1 MTKKKYKIIAL
12 CGESGAGKDF
22 TLNEVIR
29 WDRECC
35 LVSRFHKI
43 THTTTRPPRD
53 NEIDGHSY
61 YFLSLGEYETKR
73 KDEKPIVEVEYK
85 DKWYYS
91 IFEEDLTIDKIN
103 IGVFSP
109 AMIEILRTDPR
120 VEVVVVKIAAA
131 DKTRLRRQLDRSKNP
146 DVKEI
151 IRRFETDK
159 VDFANLKVDY
169 TLNNED
175 VDYIINCKYIEE
187 IGRKFLNNFGQFN

>member
-35 LVSRFHKI
+35 FTPRFHKI

-61 YFLSLGEYETKR
+61 YFLSLGQYKAKR
-73 KDEKPIVEVEYK
+73 KESWPIVEVEYK

-91 IFEEDLTIDKIN
+91 VFKQDLTLDKIN

-120 VEVVVVKIAAA
+120 VEVIVVKIAAA

-146 DVKEI
+146 DVEEI
-151 IRRFETDK
+151 IRRFEADK

-175 VDYIINCKYIEE
+175 VDYIINCRYIEE
-187 IGRKFLNNFGQFN
+187 IGRKFFKNLWAI

>member
-1 MTKKKYKIIAL
+1 MKKYKIIAL

-22 TLNEVIR
+22 TLNEVIK
-29 WDRECC
+29 WDRERFSP
-35 LVSRFHKI
+35 LFHKI

-61 YFLSLGEYETKR
+61 YFLSLGEYKTKR
-73 KDEKPIVEVEYK
+73 KESWPVVEVKYK

-91 IFEEDLTIDKIN
+91 VFKQDLTFDKIN

-109 AMIEILRTDPR
+109 AMIELLRTDPR
-120 VEVVVVKIAAA
+120 VEVIVVKIAAA

-146 DVKEI
+146 DVEEI
-151 IRRFETDK
+151 IRRFEADK

-169 TLNNED
+169 TLKNED
-175 VDYIINCKYIEE
+175 VDYVINRQYIEE
-187 IGRKFLNNFGQFN
+187 IGRKFLKNFGQFN

>member
-22 TLNEVIR
+22 TLNEVIK
-29 WDRECC
+29 WDSESFRPI
-35 LVSRFHKI
+35 FHKI

-61 YFLSLGEYETKR
+61 YFLSLGQYKAKR
-73 KDEKPIVEVEYK
+73 RESWPIVEVEYK

-91 IFEEDLTIDKIN
+91 IFKQDLALDKIN

-120 VEVVVVKIAAA
+120 VEVIVVKIAATA
-131 DKTRLRRQLDRSKNP
+131 KTRLRRQLERSKEP
-146 DVKEI
+146 DVEEI
-151 IRRFETDK
+151 IRRYEADK
-159 VDFANLKVDY
+159 VDFANLEVDY
-169 TLNNED
+169 TLKNED
-175 VDYIINCKYIEE
+175 VDYVIICRYIEE
-187 IGRKFLNNFGQFN
+187 LGRFFKNLGQFN

>member
-1 MTKKKYKIIAL
+1 MKKYKIIAL

-29 WDRECC
+29 WDREYCFTP
-35 LVSRFHKI
+35 RFHKI

-53 NEIDGHSY
+53 NEINGHSY
-61 YFLSLGEYETKR
+61 YFLSLSEYRAKR
-73 KDEKPIVEVEYK
+73 KESWPIVEVEYK

-91 IFEEDLTIDKIN
+91 VFKQDLMFDKIN

-109 AMIEILRTDPR
+109 AMIELLRTDPR
-120 VEVVVVKIAAA
+120 VEVIVVKIAAA

-146 DVKEI
+146 DVEEI
-151 IRRFETDK
+151 IRRFEADK

-175 VDYIINCKYIEE
+175 VDYIINCRYIEE
-187 IGRKFLNNFGQFN
+187 IGRKFF